1 MKVQKIMCLA
11 MAALAVLGTICIFI
25 PIGLPTGFEPKVQL
39 NSNYKMNDKDLK
51 VKDKLKKALERA
63 RKKLKN
69 VDKLNERD

>member
-11 MAALAVLGTICIFI
+11 MVALAVLGTICIFI
-25 PIGLPTGFEPKVQL
+25 PIGFEPKVQL

-69 VDKLNERD
+69 VDKLNDRD